1 MALVLTKG
9 SRGEEV
15 KKLQAALHLLQDGI
29 FGIVTEEAV
38 KVFQKANGLK
48 ADGIVGEKT
57 WEMLLNSK
65 TSLKISRRMINKI
78 IVHCTA
84 TPEGRAV
91 SVAEIRSWHTLPKP
105 KGNGWSDIGYHY
117 IIGLKGELW
126 NGRDVDL
133 IGAHCENQ
141 NANSIGVV
149 YVGGVDK
156 NGKPKDTRTIEQKN
170 ALVKLLR
177 ELRRIYPKAKIYG
190 HRDFSSKACPSFDA
204 KSEYS
209 KL

>member
-57 WEMLLNSK
+57 WEKLLKSK
-65 TSLKISRRMINKI
+65 TPLKISRRMINKI

-84 TPEGRAV
+84 TPEGRPV

-117 IIGLKGELW
+117 VIGLKGECW

-133 IGAHCENQ
+133 IGAHCENH